1 MTMPVAG
8 VWSVDQTESAAVL
21 VGCQRSRFFKYM
33 DKITL
38 GMTLIPIA
46 TICGMFFCCE
56 KNIKL
61 TRQNMRALWR
71 NSITGEGR

>member
-46 TICGMFFCCE
+46 TICGMFFLLRKKYKIDE
-56 KNIKL
+56 TEYARL
-61 TRQNMRALWR
+61 VEELDHRR
-71 NSITGEGR
+71 G